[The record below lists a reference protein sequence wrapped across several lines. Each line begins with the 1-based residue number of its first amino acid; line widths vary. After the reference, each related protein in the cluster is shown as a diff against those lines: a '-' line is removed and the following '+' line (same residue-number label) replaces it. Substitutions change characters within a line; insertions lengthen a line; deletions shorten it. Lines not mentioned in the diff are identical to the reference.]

1 MHPSVLDASR
11 ARHLAAPR
19 AAPRAARR
27 YLAALGGALLGLLAG
42 LASGTAES
50 LEVIALAA
58 TFAVLALASAID
70 LEERRI
76 PNRLTYPA
84 IGSALLVAA
93 LLGEGLASIAGLTTA
108 GGFMVLAAIVGGDQ
122 LGMGDVKLSAF
133 AGAALGVEGV
143 PVFLLA
149 GTLSGAVIAVATL
162 VRQRDRRAT
171 LAYGPCL
178 SFGAAVAA
186 LTAGTVLS

>member
-1 MHPSVLDASR
+1 MLPSVLDASR
-11 ARHLAAPR
+11 ARAR
-19 AAPRAARR
+19 AAPRATRR
-27 YLAALGGALLGLLAG
+27 YLAALAGALLGLVAG
-42 LASGTAES
+42 LVAGPATGTAES

-108 GGFMVLAAIVGGDQ
+108 GGFMFLAAILGGDQ

-149 GTLSGAVIAVATL
+149 GTLLGAVIAVATL

-186 LTAGTVLS
+186 LTAGTVLN